1 MLSGALNSVARLGV
15 AVSVADG
22 AALPNGEEGASTDD
36 DGGGGSGKDDSD
48 DDDDDHAGAS
58 VVESIHGVDHV
69 RTEIMINFLHVWSLV
84 VSIPHIVVSYRV
96 FSCVRQNRYKI
107 PIFATPFHPP
117 L

>member
-1 MLSGALNSVARLGV
+1 
-15 AVSVADG
+15 
-22 AALPNGEEGASTDD
+22 
-36 DGGGGSGKDDSD
+36 
-48 DDDDDHAGAS
+48 
-58 VVESIHGVDHV
+58 
-69 RTEIMINFLHVWSLV
+69 MINFLHVWSLV